1 MLLHTTSVQTQ
12 GIRQKSNPSPKI
24 SRVPWVTCLWI
35 PTDKDTPRMSGSVSD
50 LSRYNFSHKNNFLKF
65 HSKSI
70 TIGNYPFSWYI
81 YRAKHRWKIIKI
93 YAGAAATIINSY
105 SIHSRPDGCTYQTK
119 MTKPH
124 KVMWRLFY
132 LPVQPTAA
140 RSYYQNELTL
150 TSVILKQS
158 QMSRYN
164 SIILDYLIQHRK

>member
-70 TIGNYPFSWYI
+70 TISNYPFSWYI

-105 SIHSRPDGCTYQTK
+105 SIHSRPDGCT
-119 MTKPH
+119 
-124 KVMWRLFY
+124 
-132 LPVQPTAA
+132 LPNKNDYA
-140 RSYYQNELTL
+140 S
-150 TSVILKQS
+150 QS
-158 QMSRYN
+158 N
-164 SIILDYLIQHRK
+164 VKIILFACPTNSSTQLLPKRTDSHVSNPQTITDVKI